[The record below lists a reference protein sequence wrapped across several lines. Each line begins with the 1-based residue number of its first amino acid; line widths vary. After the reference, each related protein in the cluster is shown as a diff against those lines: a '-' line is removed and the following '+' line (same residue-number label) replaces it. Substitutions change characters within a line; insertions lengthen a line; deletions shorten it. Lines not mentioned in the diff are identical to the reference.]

1 MQQSQF
7 ERFMQQ
13 LADGLKILQ
22 VNTQRAADLVSSFK
36 QVSVDQSTDSYREF
50 ELYQYLQDVMLSL
63 RSRLKQQHCQL
74 QLQCPDPL
82 PLYSDP
88 GALAQVLTNLVI
100 NALIHGLDG
109 QTAAQI
115 SIEVTAEDDWI
126 QLNFSDNG
134 RGMTTEQ
141 LRQLFDPFFTTKRN
155 QGGSGLGAHIV
166 YNLVTV
172 RLQGSINV
180 QSAPGQGLHYQIRF
194 PRWIAA

>member
-1 MQQSQF
+1 M
-7 ERFMQQ
+7 
-13 LADGLKILQ
+13 
-22 VNTQRAADLVSSFK
+22 
-36 QVSVDQSTDSYREF
+36 
-50 ELYQYLQDVMLSL
+50 
-63 RSRLKQQHCQL
+63 
-74 QLQCPDPL
+74 
-82 PLYSDP
+82 
-88 GALAQVLTNLVI
+88 LTNLVI

-109 QTAAQI
+109 QTATQI